1 MSTNTDNTE
10 NISASAAPA
19 EPHVHPASPTDSLP
33 DSFMSYRSK
42 AQQHG
47 PLAGH
52 KKSTSQSPSSS
63 APLSHG
69 YDSIGGHSG
78 HELGGVQPAQGQVW
92 DRSDLPKR
100 FGRMAWTEEEIEAVE
115 MGGAGI
121 RVGWGG
127 S

>member
-1 MSTNTDNTE
+1 
-10 NISASAAPA
+10 
-19 EPHVHPASPTDSLP
+19 
-33 DSFMSYRSK
+33 MSYRSK